1 MTIEKSRFSSEAA
14 PQPNVNT
21 GVINGNDFAAIVP
34 VIAGRIGGREANIAS
49 ARALHKALGVG
60 RDFTNW
66 IKGRIDQ
73 YGFIAGTDFIRVE
86 NLSTPKRAS
95 AKTRQQVEHD
105 YLLSLDMAKE
115 VAMVERN
122 EQGRAV
128 RRYFIQCEE
137 ALQRSVPE
145 IAAQY
150 RRQLK
155 ARISAAN
162 NFKPM
167 CEALDAAR
175 AEQGKQTQQRHYSNE
190 SNMIAR
196 IVLGGMTAKQWA
208 QANGITGEP
217 RDSMNAAQLEH
228 LAYESLSGF
237 GYTCKKLTGSAPSAQ
252 RQVVLI
258 HRFTTPL
265 GPMFVCATQR
275 GICLLEF
282 VDRRALETEFSD
294 LQRRFDAS
302 IIAGENAHT
311 RQAQQEI
318 TEYFAGRR
326 QSFEVALDTPGSE
339 FQRAVW
345 RHLQYVSF
353 GETTHY
359 QSIAMDIGKPTAT
372 RAVAAAN
379 GANRVAIIIP
389 CHRIIGKDGSMT
401 GYGGGVARK
410 KWLINHE
417 ATIREKC
424 G

>member
-1 MTIEKSRFSSEAA
+1 
-14 PQPNVNT
+14 
-21 GVINGNDFAAIVP
+21 
-34 VIAGRIGGREANIAS
+34 
-49 ARALHKALGVG
+49 
-60 RDFTNW
+60 
-66 IKGRIDQ
+66 
-73 YGFIAGTDFIRVE
+73 
-86 NLSTPKRAS
+86 
-95 AKTRQQVEHD
+95 
-105 YLLSLDMAKE
+105 
-115 VAMVERN
+115 
-122 EQGRAV
+122 
-128 RRYFIQCEE
+128 
-137 ALQRSVPE
+137 
-145 IAAQY
+145 
-150 RRQLK
+150 
-155 ARISAAN
+155 
-162 NFKPM
+162 
-167 CEALDAAR
+167 
-175 AEQGKQTQQRHYSNE
+175 
-190 SNMIAR
+190 
-196 IVLGGMTAKQWA
+196 
-208 QANGITGEP
+208 
-217 RDSMNAAQLEH
+217 
-228 LAYESLSGF
+228 
-237 GYTCKKLTGSAPSAQ
+237 
-252 RQVVLI
+252 
-258 HRFTTPL
+258 
-265 GPMFVCATQR
+265 MFVCATQR

-410 KWLINHE
+410 NGLLTMRQPSGKNAADFTSRMKGPSCSLSLRLGKPIFVQRP
-417 ATIREKC
+417 A

>member
-1 MTIEKSRFSSEAA
+1 MTIEKSRFNSEAA

-86 NLSTPKRAS
+86 NLSTPKRVS

-145 IAAQY
+145 IAALY

-155 ARISAAN
+155 ARIGAAN
-162 NFKPM
+162 LFKPM
-167 CEALDAAR
+167 CAALDAAR
-175 AEQGKQTQQRHYSNE
+175 AEQGKETQARHYSNE

-208 QANGITGEP
+208 QVNGIDREP
-217 RDSMNAAQLEH
+217 RDSMSAGQLEH
-228 LAYESLSGF
+228 LSYLESTNITLIDMGMEYGQRKAELIRLS
-237 GYTCKKLTGSAPSAQ
+237 Q
-252 RQVVLI
+252 RWLAK
-258 HRFTTPL
+258 RL
-265 GPMFVCATQR
+265 
-275 GICLLEF
+275 
-282 VDRRALETEFSD
+282 
-294 LQRRFDAS
+294 
-302 IIAGENAHT
+302 
-311 RQAQQEI
+311 
-318 TEYFAGRR
+318 
-326 QSFEVALDTPGSE
+326 
-339 FQRAVW
+339 
-345 RHLQYVSF
+345 
-353 GETTHY
+353 
-359 QSIAMDIGKPTAT
+359 
-372 RAVAAAN
+372 
-379 GANRVAIIIP
+379 
-389 CHRIIGKDGSMT
+389 
-401 GYGGGVARK
+401 GVA
-410 KWLINHE
+410 HD
-417 ATIREKC
+417 
-424 G
+424 

>member
-1 MTIEKSRFSSEAA
+1 MNIEKSRLISEAA
-14 PQPNVNT
+14 PHLNAYQGT
-21 GVINGNDFAAIVP
+21 INGNDFAAIVP
-34 VIAGRIGGREANIAS
+34 VIAGRIGGREANIVS
-49 ARALHKALGVG
+49 AKALHKALGVG

-95 AKTRQQVEHD
+95 AKTRQQIEHD

-162 NFKPM
+162 LFKPM
-167 CEALDAAR
+167 CDALNMAR
-175 AEQGKQTQQRHYSNE
+175 AEQGKTTQQRHYSNE

-217 RDSMNAAQLEH
+217 RDHMNAAQLEH
-228 LAYESLSGF
+228 LSYLESTNITLIDMGMEYEQRKGELTRLSQRW
-237 GYTCKKLTGSAPSAQ
+237 LTK
-252 RQVVLI
+252 R
-258 HRFTTPL
+258 
-265 GPMFVCATQR
+265 
-275 GICLLEF
+275 LE
-282 VDRRALETEFSD
+282 V
-294 LQRRFDAS
+294 
-302 IIAGENAHT
+302 
-311 RQAQQEI
+311 
-318 TEYFAGRR
+318 
-326 QSFEVALDTPGSE
+326 
-339 FQRAVW
+339 
-345 RHLQYVSF
+345 
-353 GETTHY
+353 
-359 QSIAMDIGKPTAT
+359 
-372 RAVAAAN
+372 
-379 GANRVAIIIP
+379 
-389 CHRIIGKDGSMT
+389 
-401 GYGGGVARK
+401 
-410 KWLINHE
+410 NH
-417 ATIREKC
+417 A
-424 G
+424 

>member
-34 VIAGRIGGREANIAS
+34 VIAGQIGGRKANIVS
-49 ARALHKALGVG
+49 AKALHKALGVG

-95 AKTRQQVEHD
+95 AKFRQQIEHD

-162 NFKPM
+162 LFKPM
-167 CEALDAAR
+167 CAALESAR

-208 QANGITGEP
+208 QENGITGEP

-228 LAYESLSGF
+228 LSYLESTNITLIELGQDYDQRKAELIRLS
-237 GYTCKKLTGSAPSAQ
+237 Q
-252 RQVVLI
+252 RWLAK
-258 HRFTTPL
+258 RM
-265 GPMFVCATQR
+265 G
-275 GICLLEF
+275 
-282 VDRRALETEFSD
+282 
-294 LQRRFDAS
+294 
-302 IIAGENAHT
+302 
-311 RQAQQEI
+311 
-318 TEYFAGRR
+318 
-326 QSFEVALDTPGSE
+326 
-339 FQRAVW
+339 
-345 RHLQYVSF
+345 VS
-353 GETTHY
+353 H
-359 QSIAMDIGKPTAT
+359 A
-372 RAVAAAN
+372 
-379 GANRVAIIIP
+379 
-389 CHRIIGKDGSMT
+389 
-401 GYGGGVARK
+401 
-410 KWLINHE
+410 
-417 ATIREKC
+417 
-424 G
+424 